1 MAFSRRTA
9 LRTTLLGGAGVAVA
23 TAVPACSSE
32 GTAAAPAAA
41 ASASPSATPA
51 PEDAAAAMR
60 LLEEG
65 NTRWR
70 NNSSIHPNEGA
81 ERREELTEGQSPFA
95 TILSCADS
103 RVPPELIFD
112 QGLGDIFTIRSAGQ
126 VLADSVL
133 GSVSYAGLHIDST
146 RLIVVLGHQS
156 CGAVTAA
163 VEAHESGE
171 VPEGH
176 VGYLVEEILP
186 VVEATPDEGE
196 DFLDDCV
203 RANAVDIAGRLQ
215 EDEDLRDLVEA
226 GTLEIVPA
234 RYDLETGEVTWL

>member
-9 LRTTLLGGAGVAVA
+9 LRTSLIGGAGVAVA
-23 TAVPACSSE
+23 AAVPACASE
-32 GTAAAPAAA
+32 GSSAAPAAA
-41 ASASPSATPA
+41 SSASPSAAPA

-65 NTRWR
+65 NARWR
-70 NNSSIHPNEGA
+70 DNNSVHPRQGA
-81 ERREELTEGQSPFA
+81 DRRAELLEGQSPFV
-95 TILSCADS
+95 TVLSCADS

-112 QGLGDIFTIRSAGQ
+112 QGLGDVFTIRSAGQ
-126 VLADSVL
+126 VLDESVL
-133 GSVSYAGLHIDST
+133 GSLSYAGLHIDST

-186 VVEATPDEGE
+186 VVEATPEEGD

-215 EDEDLRDLVEA
+215 EDEDLRGLVEA

-234 RYDLETGEVTWL
+234 RYDLETGAVTWL